1 MNKKIKDHG
10 GDINPLDWKRHE
22 EDSEELYS
30 YIKKKGKHKR
40 AKEDSINK

>member
-1 MNKKIKDHG
+1 MKIDVRKWKK
-10 GDINPLDWKRHE
+10 HE
-22 EDSEELYS
+22 DDTYSDLKYS